1 MMRKLLFICLCF
13 FSFCLNAKTVR
24 DDVSEVLF
32 GVSTTET
39 KITFPEKVVIGVR
52 KSFQKDFSTEL
63 IDNIVYIKAK
73 RTLDESKSYRF
84 IAKTKT
90 GDKSYILVVRFS
102 SKPDDEVTIV
112 KTAQKQNTRSKS
124 LKNELA
130 PHELVRHA
138 SQLLYSPDYAV
149 EKPGLLR
156 PITVDRDLN
165 VDHIYRGS
173 SLQIR
178 PVAGFK
184 YKDLY
189 VFAFEVINK
198 RTSVQKLE
206 TSNLFGRIDAIGA
219 TFQHVFVGQG
229 SDKYTTLYIVS
240 PHSNV
245 LDIVGV

>member
-1 MMRKLLFICLCF
+1 MLKFILVFLSLFCF
-13 FSFCLNAKTVR
+13 CINAKTVR
-24 DDVSEVLF
+24 DDVSEITLN
-32 GVSTTET
+32 VSTTET

-52 KSFQKDFSTEL
+52 KSFQKDFNTEL

-73 RTLDESKSYRF
+73 RPLDESTSYRF

-90 GDKSYILVVRFS
+90 GDKSYILVVRYS
-102 SKPDDEVTIV
+102 SKPDDDVVIV
-112 KTAQKQNTRSKS
+112 KTAQKTSSRTKS
-124 LKNELA
+124 FKNQLA

-138 SQLLYSPDYAV
+138 AQLLYSPDYAV

-156 PITVDRDLN
+156 PISVNRDLN

-184 YKDLY
+184 YQDLY
-189 VFAFEVINK
+189 VYAFEVINK
-198 RTSVQKLE
+198 RTSVQKLA
-206 TSNLFGRIDAIGA
+206 TSNLFGRIDAVGA
-219 TFQHVFVGQG
+219 TFQHVYVGQG
-229 SDKYTTLYIVS
+229 DDKYTTLYIVS
-240 PHSNV
+240 PHSNI